1 MGSGRAGVPRGVISV
16 CAALLVAAAAAAP
29 PAGAGS
35 TYPDTPALDCLGPA
49 PEAEPGTPAWHARDA
64 ANVAC
69 AEQRLT
75 DTTMHPLVTTTTRA
89 PVYDPYREPHRH
101 AGKRFRSFTTTVTSE
116 RGDALPVEVYAPCT
130 PTTCAEMP
138 EGLTPHT
145 GRFPGVLIQ
154 HGGYQ
159 ATKELHWWAAQTLA
173 EAGYMT
179 VTLTAPQDG
188 EAFFEDSR
196 AVLQWFAAT
205 PAKPAPDGYNP
216 LHTELDRKRIGMAG
230 HSGGG
235 ATANRHGSETPLVK
249 AVVAWDRSGRYD
261 LPAKITV
268 PSLFLLAD
276 HGFTPQAHQEP
287 PNPHGYELGT
297 ADPGNK
303 HEDHDRAVAQGVD
316 SMKLVLRAAT
326 HLDWVPRA
334 SAASRY
340 GEAVSMYY
348 TLAWFDRY
356 LKGRTDP
363 HAARDGYR
371 RLTAAAFDDS
381 SDRHNISQGV
391 FDPVLA
397 ARSQDLYGGNRP
409 YLLEGLPVRDR
420 LSFYYLS
427 KCSITAPN
435 GRART
440 VSDDV
445 RAAGCPSA

>member
-1 MGSGRAGVPRGVISV
+1 MGVRRIGGRAVASV
-16 CAALLVAAAAAAP
+16 AAALMVAAAATAGQ
-29 PAGAGS
+29 AGAA
-35 TYPDTPALDCLGPA
+35 TLYPDTPVLDCLGAAPDPA
-49 PEAEPGTPAWHARDA
+49 PGTPQWHARDA

-75 DTTMHPLVTTTTRA
+75 DTAMHPLLTTTTRV

-101 AGKRFRSFTTTVTSE
+101 AGNRFRYFTTTVTSE

-130 PTTCAEMP
+130 ATTCTDMP
-138 EGLTPHT
+138 PGLTPHT

-179 VTLTAPQDG
+179 VTLTAPQGADS
-188 EAFFEDSR
+188 FFEDSR
-196 AVLQWFAAT
+196 SVLSWFAAT
-205 PAKPAPDGYNP
+205 PAKPARDGFNP
-216 LHTELDRKRIGMAG
+216 LHAELDRNRIGMAG

-235 ATANRHGSETPLVK
+235 ATANRHGAETPLVK
-249 AVVAWDRSGRYD
+249 TVVAWDRSGRYD
-261 LPAKITV
+261 LPQTIRV
-268 PSLFLLAD
+268 PSLFLIAD
-276 HGFTPQAHQEP
+276 HGFTPQARRQP
-287 PNPHGYELGT
+287 PNPQGYEPGT
-297 ADPGNK
+297 VDPGDK
-303 HEDHDRAVAQGVD
+303 HQDFDRAVADGVD

-371 RLTAAAFDDS
+371 RLTAPVFDGS
-381 SDRHNISQGV
+381 TDRHNISQGV

-397 ARSQDLYGGNRP
+397 AQSQDPYGGNRP

-427 KCSITAPN
+427 KCSLTAPT
-435 GRART
+435 GRDRT
-440 VSDDV
+440 VSDDL
-445 RAAGCPSA
+445 RTAGCPAA